1 MLMPGNRL
9 DRDGGTT
16 SSTASTPNT
25 ADRTI
30 RCYEPHGRMTF
41 VQYPPGPGHDRE
53 HMDRNPPRLLGPRP
67 RRRAIAVAVTLVVA
81 ALLSINTVAVE
92 QQYAPATGH
101 PTLVVEGEQLH
112 VTQDGPPDAP
122 ALVLIHGFTASTRS
136 WDLLVPMLAD
146 RYRVIRIDLLGH
158 GRSAKP
164 TTAGYAI
171 PDQARRVG
179 AVLDQLGVGRAVVVG
194 HSTGG
199 SVATALA
206 EGRPGL
212 VAALA
217 LLNTGPRLDAFIA
230 HGPADRLLQ
239 VPAVGQLLWRLR
251 TESLVRGAAATA
263 VTREVDIP
271 QAVVDDVLGMTYH
284 AFTAAGRGADEY
296 LLQRPL
302 PDRLAA
308 LGGPL
313 LVIFGAE
320 DRRWRPS
327 SAADYRVVPGARIEM
342 LPGVGHSPPL
352 EDAQR
357 TAELLTAFAG
367 AHLDE

>member
-9 DRDGGTT
+9 GRAGGTT
-16 SSTASTPNT
+16 SRTAAPPNT
-25 ADRTI
+25 VDRMI
-30 RCYEPHGRMTF
+30 RCYEPRGRVTF
-41 VQYPPGPGHDRE
+41 VQYPSGLAHDGE

-67 RRRAIAVAVTLVVA
+67 RRRAILVAVPLVVA
-81 ALLSINTVAVE
+81 ALLSINTVAVA
-92 QQYAPATGH
+92 QQDAPATGH
-101 PTLVVEGEQLH
+101 PTLTVGGEQLH
-112 VTQDGPPDAP
+112 VTQDGPRDAP

-136 WDLLVPMLAD
+136 WDPLVPMLAQ

-164 TTAGYAI
+164 TDAGYAV

-179 AVLDQLGVGRAVVVG
+179 EVLDQLGVGRAVVVG

-206 EGRPGL
+206 EGRPDL

-217 LLNTGPRLDAFIA
+217 LLNTGPRLDAFIPQ
-230 HGPADRLLQ
+230 GPADQLLQ
-239 VPAVGQLLWRLR
+239 VPVIGQLLWRLR
-251 TESLVRGAAATA
+251 TESLVRSAAATA
-263 VTREVDIP
+263 VSRDVAIP

-284 AFTAAGRGADEY
+284 AFTAAGRGAEDY

-308 LGGPL
+308 LGIPL
-313 LVIFGAE
+313 LVLFGAE
-320 DRRWRPS
+320 DRRWRSS
-327 SAADYRVVPGARIEM
+327 SARDYRAVPGARIEM
-342 LPGVGHSPPL
+342 LPGVGHSPLL
-352 EDAQR
+352 EDPPR

-367 AHLDE
+367 AHT

>member
-1 MLMPGNRL
+1 
-9 DRDGGTT
+9 
-16 SSTASTPNT
+16 
-25 ADRTI
+25 
-30 RCYEPHGRMTF
+30 
-41 VQYPPGPGHDRE
+41 
-53 HMDRNPPRLLGPRP
+53 MDRNPSRLLGPRP
-67 RRRAIAVAVTLVVA
+67 RRRAILVAVPLVVA

-92 QQYAPATGH
+92 QQDAPATGH
-101 PTLVVEGEQLH
+101 PTLTVGGQQLH
-112 VTQDGPPDAP
+112 LTQDGPRDAQ

-136 WDLLVPMLAD
+136 WDLLVPMLAQ

-164 TTAGYAI
+164 TDAGYAI

-179 AVLDQLGVGRAVVVG
+179 EVLDHLGVGRAVVVG

-206 EGRPGL
+206 EGRRDL
-212 VAALA
+212 VAALV
-217 LLNTGPRLDAFIA
+217 LLNTGPRLDAFIPQ
-230 HGPADRLLQ
+230 GPADQLLQ
-239 VPAVGQLLWRLR
+239 VPVVGQLLWRLR
-251 TESLVRGAAATA
+251 TESLVRRAAATA
-263 VTREVDIP
+263 VTRDVTIP
-271 QAVVDDVLGMTYH
+271 QAVVDDVLGMTHH
-284 AFTAAGRGADEY
+284 AFTAARQGAEDY

-308 LGGPL
+308 LGVPL

-320 DRRWRPS
+320 DRRWRAS
-327 SAADYRVVPGARIEM
+327 SAADYRAVPGARIEM

-352 EDAQR
+352 EDPPR

-367 AHLDE
+367 AHGQAG